1 MKNTLRKVKTFCLKY
16 RRSLRLNRW
25 PTGDADTMEWEKSR
39 KALKEKLKDI
49 W

>member
-1 MKNTLRKVKTFCLKY
+1 MKRIIRNIKAYCLKY

-25 PTGDADTMEWEKSR
+25 PTGNPEQLKRD
-39 KALKEKLKDI
+39 ALKDKLKDI

>member
-1 MKNTLRKVKTFCLKY
+1 MTTILRNIKAYCIKF